1 MRAFFSIAAFGL
13 LGLAAAAGAGCG
25 DSGGAGPES
34 DVFESAFPIPWEE
47 LSNPV
52 LADPEIPLKDPCVV
66 YHRGVF
72 HIFTSGASYRTRDFR
87 TYEGPFAGYG
97 SPDVTRT
104 SDGRFILV
112 YQTRDTANPG
122 PDPRV
127 DPDSPQNEFRR
138 LSYRISE
145 DLETWSEER
154 ELYPSLPPDR
164 HIDGALAYDEGC
176 PCYSLG
182 FKSGVTIQ
190 QFRVARSAG
199 PEIDG
204 DWIGPLKAYAGEG
217 CLLDKLVP
225 LIGDTITR
233 WAENYQF
240 LRIDGRWRMI
250 ATARDPRRPIDF
262 GYMGS
267 HEPFVYELRGQ
278 GATLE
283 EWTDWVGKRQLQV
296 PQEDWNSLMHAN
308 SAYLCDWR
316 DHDGHFYLFYA
327 GTNQPTDDGRG
338 HGRIGVVRSHDLVN
352 WKLPGETD

>member
-13 LGLAAAAGAGCG
+13 LGLAATAGAGCG

-34 DVFESAFPIPWEE
+34 DTSKSAFPIPWEE

-72 HIFTSGASYRTRDFR
+72 HMFTSGASYRTRDFQ
-87 TYEGPFAGYG
+87 TYEGPFTGYG

-104 SDGRFILV
+104 ADGRFLLV

-138 LSYRISE
+138 LSYRVSE

-154 ELYPSLPPDR
+154 ELYPSLQPDR
-164 HIDGALAYDEGC
+164 HIDGSLAYDEGC
-176 PCYSLG
+176 HCYYLG

-278 GATLE
+278 GGTLE

-296 PQEDWNSLMHAN
+296 PQQDWNSLMHAN

-316 DHDGHFYLFYA
+316 DQDGHFYLFYA

-338 HGRIGVVRSHDLVN
+338 HGRIGVVRSHDLVD